1 MRQELERLMPRRSME
16 TRPIRFQELFE
27 DEDQYHVPLFQR
39 NYNWEKDNVIEF
51 WDDLWKHWDNWRNRR
66 EERISYYFGSLM
78 LVNDDETTFNFKVVD
93 GQQRLTTA
101 MVFFIA
107 LRDYFLQI
115 GEDDEVK
122 ELNSII
128 NYEDDDGSQK
138 PRLTLNRYT
147 RDYFRQ
153 TVVKE
158 GKIGEKINT
167 IGTNIRVGNKELAE
181 CYKEIAERII
191 DDDGRTFGSI
201 TQEDKIREL
210 RSLYEH
216 LLRNFEVV
224 RNIFSD
230 KQRAYRVFETINHK
244 GLNLDENDLV
254 KNYLLEHIDTDH
266 TIDESQDV
274 IDADKKWGDIGS
286 LLEQLKLKEDFF
298 LRTHL
303 TAFYE
308 RTPKEKIYE
317 RVMGIVGDKTRAES
331 FLDELEESAKYLS
344 KIKKPTLTEWQDD
357 TEIVDNLQGLDAIAS
372 GGFYPVLL
380 AAAKDRFS
388 FAEMKKLIEIVTKL
402 HFRAKTICGVSFTEI
417 EGLVV
422 KVCSEIKRN
431 TSYFLPEV
439 INEMVA
445 WSKYPSNDEFELKF
459 KQLELNSSAKARY
472 VLSQIEYSMA
482 GGRSTQSWH
491 IDPDIQIEHI
501 MPKSIEGDWF
511 NELQARSELNTAAE
525 INDYHKRNLNKLGN
539 LTLISPRAN
548 AIIQN
553 DAYRKKLN
561 GTGAY
566 DGYRSDM
573 AKMTSRLVD
582 YQEWGQEQI
591 EIRQGVFLLQAKNIW
606 DLQNNN

>member
-1 MRQELERLMPRRSME
+1 MPRRSME

-93 GQQRLTTA
+93 GQQRLTTS

-107 LRDYFLQI
+107 IRDYFLQI

-128 NYEDDDGSQK
+128 NYEDENGNLK

-181 CYKEIAERII
+181 CYKEIAGRII

-201 TQEDKIREL
+201 TQEDKIREI

-224 RNIFSD
+224 RNIFAD

-254 KNYLLEHIDTDH
+254 KNYLLEHIDIDH

-317 RVMGIVGDKTRAES
+317 RVMGIVGDKIRAES
-331 FLDELEESAKYLS
+331 FLDELQESANYLS
-344 KIKKPTLTEWQDD
+344 KIKKPTLTEWHDD
-357 TEIVDNLQGLDAIAS
+357 TEVVDNLQGLDAIAS
-372 GGFYPVLL
+372 GAFYPVLL

-417 EGLVV
+417 ESLVV
-422 KVCSEIKRN
+422 KMCTKLRSGTYSIPEIIQ
-431 TSYFLPEV
+431 EV
-439 INEMVA
+439 TG
-445 WSKYPSNDEFELKF
+445 WSKYPSDDEFKLKF
-459 KQLELNSSAKARY
+459 MQREAKTSKVAKY
-472 VLSQIEYSMA
+472 VLKEIEFKML
-482 GGRSTQSWH
+482 GGRS
-491 IDPDIQIEHI
+491 IAGRILLDVEIEHI
-501 MPKSIEGDWF
+501 MPKSIEDTEWF
-511 NELQARSELNTAAE
+511 TMIKSKTENGTAPE
-525 INDYHKRNLNKLGN
+525 INDYHQRNLHRLGN
-539 LTLISPRAN
+539 LTLLAKVPN

-553 DAYRKKLN
+553 DSFSKKLN
-561 GTGAY
+561 GSGGYT
-566 DGYRSDM
+566 GYRDDLHRIT
-573 AKMTSRLVD
+573 KGLRD
-582 YQEWGQEQI
+582 YPEWDEDQI
-591 EIRQGVFLLQAKNIW
+591 SIRQTVFLTHALHIW
-606 DLQNNN
+606 NLNPN